1 MDDQHQ
7 RQIAHVYWAEQLHED
22 CMAVVCAVI
31 RTSTGSLESC
41 ATVLDGANFPC
52 GPYSFTDEEWDSLA
66 ELGDPKSTLELW
78 VEKNGERIERAR
90 KSVFYVALVRGVWMD
105 EAVMPSEAEED

>member
-22 CMAVVCAVI
+22 SMAVVCAVI

-52 GPYSFTDEEWDSLA
+52 GPYSFTDEEWHALYSRTA
-66 ELGDPKSTLELW
+66 GNWNSQ
-78 VEKNGERIERAR
+78 
-90 KSVFYVALVRGVWMD
+90 KSVGVRLC
-105 EAVMPSEAEED
+105 

>member
-7 RQIAHVYWAEQLHED
+7 RQIAHVCWAEQLHED

-31 RTSTGSLESC
+31 RTSTGSIESC

-52 GPYSFTDEEWDSLA
+52 GPYSFTDEEWDSL
-66 ELGDPKSTLELW
+66 EGDPKSTLELW
-78 VEKNGERIERAR
+78 VEKKGERIERAR
-90 KSVFYVALVRGVWMD
+90 KSVFYAALVRGVWMD